1 MKRLV
6 ISLMWISLPLVAFAD
21 AVEIDGIYY
30 ELISKAKE
38 AIVTKNPNN
47 YSGNVDIP
55 STIAYNDVEY
65 NVTSIG
71 EYAFSE
77 DNDLTSVTIPNSVT
91 SIGSYAFK
99 NCSSLTTATIPNSV
113 TTLGIFIFSNCSELT
128 SVVLGDGLTSVGA
141 GAFHSCRKLT
151 SVIIP
156 ERVTSISYEAFEG
169 CSSLTSISLPNCLT
183 YIGESAFAGCSSL
196 TSITIP
202 HGVTGIGYQA
212 FDRCYGLTKVNIT
225 DLAAWCGIS
234 FNWGS
239 NGDGPAIYQRNF
251 TCNPLFYA
259 QHLFLNDVEITE
271 LEIPDEVTSIRDAV
285 FMNCSHLTSVTFPN
299 NYNIWVGDYAFYEC
313 IGLTSVNISNLA
325 AWCSVNFEGGT
336 STPLYYAKKLYLNGN
351 ELKDLIIPDDAT
363 SIRQYSFHGCAG
375 LTSVTIPGSVRTIDA
390 NAFNGC
396 SGLTSVTLNEGLTS
410 IGKLAFYNCSSLTS
424 IAFPNS
430 VLSIEELAFKNCSS
444 LTSLT
449 LPKSLY
455 TIENSVFSNCSSLT
469 YVNIPDGVANIGFGS
484 FYNCSKLAII
494 IIGSGVKKIESNA
507 FASCPEITDVYCYA
521 EKVPQESYNAFTDS
535 YIDYATLHVPEGSI
549 EAYKKVSPWKNFRN
563 IVPLDGQSIETLEYT
578 SPTAPIYIYS
588 PDGNLIGT
596 TNSQDEAASI
606 VSSLSRGS
614 VAIVKKGGKSEK
626 VLNR

>member
-1 MKRLV
+1 
-6 ISLMWISLPLVAFAD
+6 
-21 AVEIDGIYY
+21 
-30 ELISKAKE
+30 
-38 AIVTKNPNN
+38 
-47 YSGNVDIP
+47 
-55 STIAYNDVEY
+55 
-65 NVTSIG
+65 
-71 EYAFSE
+71 
-77 DNDLTSVTIPNSVT
+77 
-91 SIGSYAFK
+91 
-99 NCSSLTTATIPNSV
+99 
-113 TTLGIFIFSNCSELT
+113 
-128 SVVLGDGLTSVGA
+128 
-141 GAFHSCRKLT
+141 
-151 SVIIP
+151 
-156 ERVTSISYEAFEG
+156 
-169 CSSLTSISLPNCLT
+169 
-183 YIGESAFAGCSSL
+183 
-196 TSITIP
+196 
-202 HGVTGIGYQA
+202 
-212 FDRCYGLTKVNIT
+212 
-225 DLAAWCGIS
+225 
-234 FNWGS
+234 
-239 NGDGPAIYQRNF
+239 
-251 TCNPLFYA
+251 
-259 QHLFLNDVEITE
+259 
-271 LEIPDEVTSIRDAV
+271 
-285 FMNCSHLTSVTFPN
+285 
-299 NYNIWVGDYAFYEC
+299 
-313 IGLTSVNISNLA
+313 
-325 AWCSVNFEGGT
+325 
-336 STPLYYAKKLYLNGN
+336 
-351 ELKDLIIPDDAT
+351 
-363 SIRQYSFHGCAG
+363 

-455 TIENSVFSNCSSLT
+455 TIEYSVFSNCSSLT

-578 SPTAPIYIYS
+578 SPTDPISIYS
-588 PDGNLIGT
+588 TDGKLIGT
-596 TNSQDEAASI
+596 ATSQDEAAAI